1 MDGFMRA
8 MAPKG
13 AWGFVIRL
21 VLLVCVVAVANI
33 SFSLIFDDDPRHSIP
48 YYLAHAVFVGG
59 PLIAFFLAVTVFQ
72 VRLQRK
78 LFHLSR
84 IDTLTGLNNRRRFFE
99 LMARQTMTERRGVLM
114 VLDADN
120 FKTINDTYGHLT
132 GDACLKAVAR
142 TIQRNI
148 RAEDFVGRIG
158 GEEFA
163 IFMHDVTLADA
174 HPIGMR
180 LTQPIVFRRQVE
192 PPLSITMSVGAAVA
206 DGTQSLDALYA
217 AADRALYQA
226 KLDGRARMVIADPRA
241 VTDQFASM

>member
-99 LMARQTMTERRGVLM
+99 LMERQTITERRGVLM

-120 FKTINDTYGHLT
+120 FKTINDTSASNY
-132 GDACLKAVAR
+132 KA
-142 TIQRNI
+142 N
-148 RAEDFVGRIG
+148 
-158 GEEFA
+158 
-163 IFMHDVTLADA
+163 
-174 HPIGMR
+174 
-180 LTQPIVFRRQVE
+180 TQTYKHTSKTQYYPTTNQCYPQRRQHQH
-192 PPLSITMSVGAAVA
+192 AVSLA
-206 DGTQSLDALYA
+206 KQPTPNTQ
-217 AADRALYQA
+217 
-226 KLDGRARMVIADPRA
+226 
-241 VTDQFASM
+241 